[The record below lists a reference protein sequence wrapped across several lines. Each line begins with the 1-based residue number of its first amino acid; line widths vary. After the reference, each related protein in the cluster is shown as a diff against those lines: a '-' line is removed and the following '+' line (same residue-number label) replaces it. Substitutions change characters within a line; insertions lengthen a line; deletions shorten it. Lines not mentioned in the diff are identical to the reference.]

1 MVTPAYAIVP
11 ARVVYINLD
20 RSELRRAVMEA
31 AIASY
36 FFFKADA
43 KVGVPVVQKRD
54 VDSVVALLNTIAL
67 SSFWV
72 SENSGVFDAHTSHL
86 IGKEV

>member
-67 SSFWV
+67 SSF
-72 SENSGVFDAHTSHL
+72 
-86 IGKEV
+86 